1 MPCNYRN
8 LIVIKKK
15 EWKRKRN
22 KVLKWKE
29 GNERASEKMESK
41 EVLSFTRNRQSF
53 TTVDPAAEQLI
64 LLPRR
69 KLPIKV
75 LSNSHYIKRAQW
87 KLDCYEVLL
96 LSGETFL
103 RKLYCFSTCYED
115 IRKSRDL
122 VIFLERKL
130 QARYIRNT
138 DIINYTFYLLQESNL
153 KIPYTV
159 CQLLLHYPSCFSFAA
174 GVKYADYRERTRWA
188 ILKFND
194 QFNIN
199 QFVTK
204 TLSKASFYSIVFT
217 LLLLYYYLKTIDLT
231 V

>member
-1 MPCNYRN
+1 
-8 LIVIKKK
+8 
-15 EWKRKRN
+15 
-22 KVLKWKE
+22 
-29 GNERASEKMESK
+29 MESK

-122 VIFLERKL
+122 VIFLKRKL
-130 QARYIRNT
+130 QARDIRNT

-159 CQLLLHYPSCFSFAA
+159 CTPILPKLLFICCGGEIRRLQGENAMS
-174 GVKYADYRERTRWA
+174 D
-188 ILKFND
+188 
-194 QFNIN
+194 
-199 QFVTK
+199 
-204 TLSKASFYSIVFT
+204 SKIQRSIR
-217 LLLLYYYLKTIDLT
+217 Y
-231 V
+231 

>member
-1 MPCNYRN
+1 
-8 LIVIKKK
+8 
-15 EWKRKRN
+15 
-22 KVLKWKE
+22 
-29 GNERASEKMESK
+29 MESK

-75 LSNSHYIKRAQW
+75 LSNSHYIKMAQW

-96 LSGETFL
+96 LSGETLL
-103 RKLYCFSTCYED
+103 RKLYCFNTCYED

-122 VIFLERKL
+122 VIFLKRKL
-130 QARYIRNT
+130 QAR
-138 DIINYTFYLLQESNL
+138 DIINYILYLLQESNL
-153 KIPYTV
+153 NISYTV
-159 CQLLLHYPSCFSFAA
+159 RQLLLYYLSCFSFAA

-199 QFVTK
+199 QFYVIE
-204 TLSKASFYSIVFT
+204 TLSKACFCSIVFT
-217 LLLLYYYLKTIDLT
+217 LLNYLKTIDLT